1 MRVLAVNDISCV
13 GKCSLTVTLP
23 IVSACGVTCDVL
35 PTALLSTHTG
45 GFEGYTFRD
54 LTDDLQAVLRHWKSL
69 GLRFDIVYSGYLGNA
84 AQIDI
89 VSQIKREFLQDNG
102 LFVVDPVMGDGG
114 RLYAGFSDGYVK
126 KMRRLCR
133 EADYILPNLTEA
145 CYLADIPYPENGEPY
160 PIERVFSAL
169 RGLCKRP
176 VVTGLLEGKEISVCY
191 ADENGEMKKYSSEN
205 VEGFFH
211 GAGDVFASARGGALA
226 RGKDERT
233 AVTLAAELTTA
244 AIRRSAAEV
253 EDKRYGLDFEAE
265 IFPFLKKLNG

>member
-1 MRVLAVNDISCV
+1 MEYA
-13 GKCSLTVTLP
+13 
-23 IVSACGVTCDVL
+23 
-35 PTALLSTHTG
+35 
-45 GFEGYTFRD
+45 
-54 LTDDLQAVLRHWKSL
+54 
-69 GLRFDIVYSGYLGNA
+69 
-84 AQIDI
+84 
-89 VSQIKREFLQDNG
+89 RE
-102 LFVVDPVMGDGG
+102 MG
-114 RLYAGFSDGYVK
+114 RLCAA
-126 KMRRLCR
+126 
-133 EADYILPNLTEA
+133 ADYILPNLTEA
-145 CYLADIPYPENGEPY
+145 CYLAPIPYPENGEPY

-211 GAGDVFASARGGALA
+211 GAGDVFASALVGALA